1 MQTSSILHRANR
13 SLVNSLRKM
22 IKPWFQT
29 SDGRDTRHAAIC
41 SWTSAA
47 KRMMPSPKRRM
58 YELSYQSAVSSRLL
72 VPQIA
77 PLFRRLDLLVNGSE
91 QDTLRFSY
99 RVAFSPQMNHG
110 SRSIADEVEELEC
123 IMNFELCLFPF
134 IFLIHCL
141 LLSLFWWYMMHALI
155 WTKFMLMASKLVR
168 KCSLQRTPVYRLC
181 FFKQNEHLR
190 TAHHVM
196 MRLRKN
202 TEAVGHPA

>member
-1 MQTSSILHRANR
+1 
-13 SLVNSLRKM
+13 
-22 IKPWFQT
+22 
-29 SDGRDTRHAAIC
+29 
-41 SWTSAA
+41 
-47 KRMMPSPKRRM
+47 MMPSPKRRM

-141 LLSLFWWYMMHALI
+141 LLSLF
-155 WTKFMLMASKLVR
+155 
-168 KCSLQRTPVYRLC
+168 
-181 FFKQNEHLR
+181 
-190 TAHHVM
+190 
-196 MRLRKN
+196 
-202 TEAVGHPA
+202 